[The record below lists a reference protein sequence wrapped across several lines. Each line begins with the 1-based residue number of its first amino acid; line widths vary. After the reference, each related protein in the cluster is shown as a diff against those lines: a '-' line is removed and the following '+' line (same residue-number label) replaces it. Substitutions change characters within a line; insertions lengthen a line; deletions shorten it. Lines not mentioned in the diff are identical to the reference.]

1 MKFYC
6 DTIKAAFSRGEN
18 GSFMK
23 KLSIIIPVY
32 YNEQNLRPL
41 YNDLKEKA
49 LSSLPCDYEIIFVDD
64 GSKDNSF
71 AVMQELKRA
80 DEKIKT
86 VKLARNFGEH
96 AALLAGLS
104 VCSGDCAVRKAADL
118 QEPSEMIVEMFE
130 KYEEGNKV
138 VLAVRADREDPAGQ
152 KTLSSLYTNTVRRF
166 ALKNM
171 PEGGLDSFLID
182 RQIIDLIVNMNENNA
197 PVTELILWSGFSS
210 ANVYYVRKKREIGK
224 SGWTFSKKV
233 KMTMDSLLGFSY
245 FPIRCIL
252 AVGGVSFAAA
262 AVWGVV
268 LAVLALMGN
277 VVQPHIVLAF
287 LLVLVL
293 GIVMTAMGILGEYL
307 WRTFD
312 AARKR
317 PVFII
322 DETDVADKE

>member
-1 MKFYC
+1 
-6 DTIKAAFSRGEN
+6 
-18 GSFMK
+18 MK

-32 YNEQNLRPL
+32 YNEQNLEPL
-41 YNDLKEKA
+41 YRDLKEKA
-49 LSSLPCDYEIIFVDD
+49 LEKLPCDYEIILVDD
-64 GSKDNSF
+64 GSKDGSYR
-71 AVMQELKRA
+71 VMQELKQQ
-80 DEKIKT
+80 DDKIKT

-96 AALLAGLS
+96 AALLAGLN
-104 VCSGDCAVRKAADL
+104 VCTGDCAVRKAADL
-118 QEPSEMIVEMFE
+118 QEPSEMILEMLE
-130 KYEEGNKV
+130 KHEQGNKV
-138 VLAVRADREDPAGQ
+138 VLAVREGREDPAGQ
-152 KTLSSLYTNTVRRF
+152 KALSNLYTNTVRRF

-197 PVTELILWSGFSS
+197 PITELILWSGFSS
-210 ANVYYVRKKREIGK
+210 ANVYYVRQKREVGT
-224 SGWTFSKKV
+224 SGWTLSKKI

-252 AVGGVSFAAA
+252 AVGGISFAAA
-262 AVWGVV
+262 LVWGVV
-268 LAVLALMGN
+268 LLILALTGSI
-277 VVQPHIVLAF
+277 VEPYIVLAF

-322 DETDVADKE
+322 DETDETKDR

>member
-1 MKFYC
+1 MGF
-6 DTIKAAFSRGEN
+6 
-18 GSFMK
+18 FMK
-23 KLSIIIPVY
+23 KLSIIVPVY

-41 YNDLKEKA
+41 YDDLKEKVLA
-49 LSSLPCDYEIIFVDD
+49 TLPCDYEIVFVDD
-64 GSKDNSF
+64 GSKDGSF
-71 AVMQELKRA
+71 GVMQELKQM
-80 DEKIKT
+80 DSKIRT
-86 VKLARNFGEH
+86 VRLTRNFGEH

-118 QEPSEMIVEMFE
+118 QEPSEMILEMFE

-152 KTLSSLYTNTVRRF
+152 KALSSLYTNTVRRF

-197 PVTELILWSGFSS
+197 PITELILWSGFAS
-210 ANVYYVRKKREIGK
+210 AHVYYVRKKREVGK
-224 SGWTFSKKV
+224 SGWTLSKKV

-245 FPIRCIL
+245 FPVRCIL
-252 AVGGVSFAAA
+252 GVGGVSFIA
-262 AVWGVV
+262 AVLWGIV
-268 LAVLALMGN
+268 LLVLSLMGYT
-277 VVQPHIVLAF
+277 VEPYIVLAF
-287 LLVLVL
+287 LLVLVM
-293 GIVMTAMGILGEYL
+293 GIVMVAMGVLGEYL

-312 AARKR
+312 AARRR

-322 DETDVADKE
+322 DETDDTSKE